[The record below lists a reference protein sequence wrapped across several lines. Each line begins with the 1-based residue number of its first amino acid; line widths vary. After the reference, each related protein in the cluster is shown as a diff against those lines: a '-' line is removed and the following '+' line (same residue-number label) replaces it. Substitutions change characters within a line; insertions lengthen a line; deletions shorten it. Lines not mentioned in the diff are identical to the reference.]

1 MDFQNLYQSEQDR
14 RVLEFLGALSYRS
27 HDLGQ
32 YLDAI
37 ACGVSR
43 LLQSDW
49 SIVTV
54 CQGETGRV
62 VANSLGLGEG
72 DNGFLI
78 HGTLVN
84 EISETGQSLF
94 IEDARQS
101 VRACKPP
108 EDYLGYLGVPLRT
121 AQGIVSGTICSF
133 FRQPRQ
139 FTEAEIRTVELFA
152 ERAATAID
160 NYRLY
165 QQQQKFNE
173 LLEQEVANRTE
184 ELRIAQ
190 AKLVERERLAA
201 IGEFAAMIVHEV
213 RNPLTTIM
221 LGLNHAIK
229 KLAATSSHDRLALS
243 LSEASR
249 LEQLLNEILLYAK
262 PQVLQLSRIQLDQ
275 FLLELLEQMRE
286 MPEAAE
292 RHIEFTPAT
301 ASGVEILGDA
311 NKLKQVLINLLRNAC
326 EAIAPGDT
334 VQCAIKTCAIKTCAI
349 ETCAIE
355 TRAIERGAH
364 SNHIVLCI
372 HNGGTP
378 IPPDILPKLTEPFC
392 STKPSGTGLGLA
404 IVKRIVTAHGGELV
418 IESSAIAGTTVQ
430 VQLPIVSPSCD

>member
-84 EISETGQSLF
+84 EISETGQSRF